1 MPISLDSGRPGGF
14 LGCIGITEVYLTKG
28 TGERL
33 DYRSV
38 NDYTSYTR
46 TPWYQSKENEMKII
60 ISKDITSIGNY
71 TFYNLT
77 NATFYYEGSES
88 EWANVSIGTA
98 NTSLSISGYNYKE

>member
-1 MPISLDSGRPGGF
+1 MN
-14 LGCIGITEVYLTKG
+14 LTKG
-28 TGERL
+28 TGNGFG
-33 DYRSV
+33 YSGAT
-38 NDYTSYTR
+38 TSGTSCTK
-46 TPWYQSKENEMKII
+46 TPWYQSKGNETKII